1 MASDVELVRHGLA
14 GVGQAAAHRTL
25 HHALDDALDDALHF
39 HHALDDGGDHRVV
52 EALGVLFLA
61 DVLGGV
67 ALGAERLAEL
77 ASVAVEGVGLEAE
90 LPAEAVAGAD
100 VLDLGLVGE
109 VDGLADG
116 TRDEGLRGGHH
127 ADVAFGRDEARAEV
141 AAAVGAVEHR
151 EVLVLEVRRTFH
163 RLRAADAEVECVD
176 LLAAEAEGA
185 QAVELLVGAGLGG
198 IDAQCRHHALR
209 HAPRAEREGDLED
222 RGEAVL
228 DLHHLV
234 AGVAGL
240 DEEVAERGAVG
251 RDGAVL
257 GGHGHLEA
265 ERAHHVRHDLVHLHG
280 RVAEGVEGGAQALVG
295 DLEVTAA
302 RELLELGERE
312 VRLDAGG
319 VAVHQQAD
327 GAGRCDHRDLGVAEA
342 VLLAEGERVIPCGD
356 RTVEHVD
363 GVRDVDAAGL
373 EDAVVDGHRRDAQV
387 LVLAAGAGDALGGA
401 TVVADHAEHVLLV
414 LLVAVER
421 TVLRGK
427 HRARGVAAA
436 GEDGAE
442 RAADRAAGVAVV
454 RDARLHQHGAEVGVA
469 EAEGAVLPA
478 ELGDFLRR
486 EARHQDADLEDHGPQ
501 ADRVLVALDVEG
513 ACLRVVELEQVD
525 RRQVARRVVEE
536 HVLAARVAGVD
547 ATALGAG
554 VPGVDGGVVL
564 DARVRAVPRGLVDLA
579 PELGGGQGLRDLAV
593 DAADQLP
600 LAFLLDRVHERV
612 GEADGVVGIL
622 AADGVVGLAVEV
634 VVELQAEL
642 LGDLALVRRELL
654 HALDERRDLDL
665 LADLPVDELLDV
677 RVVHVQADHLGGAA
691 RGAARLDGARGA
703 VADLEEAHQARAAA
717 AAREG
722 LVLAAQVGEVGAGAR
737 AVLEETGLA
746 GPEVHDAAFADQV
759 ILHALDEAGVGLR
772 VGVGVLGQADLAGL
786 VVCDPVALRRA
797 ADAVRVV
804 EAGVEPLRAVRRR
817 HLVQEHVRQ
826 LVVERVR
833 VLLAGE
839 VAELLAPVLPAA
851 GEAVHHLLD
860 AALRPEDRLAG
871 GILHRAAIGAQLRN
885 ARLAEV
891 LADHDVRGELAPRC
905 RNLRILHLEDGAAVG
920 VADAAR
926 AGGPLE
932 GSVDVLACGGEA
944 SCDAHVGV
952 LFLCLSGSYA
962 RCLRVEVSGNRVW
975 KRAIDG
981 ATPMRCAI
989 LESVRVG
996 SGCRRRTERRRRAG
1010 GSGPPGPGTCR
1021 PCPRNSRSR
1030 RGRP

>member
-1 MASDVELVRHGLA
+1 MSGGACGPCSLLAGGGVGRASCASGGVCAAGDLRRLGTARCIQLAVALDELHPEPAEDVVDQALRERDVRVGRHAHRLEALVGELVDDALDRHAVLERQADGGAERIHQATDGGAFLRHGDEELARLAVVVEADDEVALMASDVELVRHGLA

-90 LPAEAVAGAD
+90 FPAEAVAGAD

-116 TRDEGLRGGHH
+116 ARDEGLRGGHH

-327 GAGRCDHRDLGVAEA
+327 GARGGDHRDLGVAEA
-342 VLLAEGERVIPCGD
+342 VLLAEGERVIPCGH
-356 RTVEHVD
+356 RAVEHVD

-373 EDAVVDGHRRDAQV
+373 EDAVVDGHRGDAQV

-421 TVLRGK
+421 TVLGGE

-436 GEDGAE
+436 GQDGAE
-442 RAADRAAGVAVV
+442 RAADGAAGIAVV

-478 ELGDFLRR
+478 ELGDLLGR

-612 GEADGVVGIL
+612 GEADGVVGVL

-634 VVELQAEL
+634 VIEFEPEL
-642 LGDLALVRRELL
+642 LREFLL
-654 HALDERRDLDL
+654 
-665 LADLPVDELLDV
+665 
-677 RVVHVQADHLGGAA
+677 
-691 RGAARLDGARGA
+691 
-703 VADLEEAHQARAAA
+703 
-717 AAREG
+717 
-722 LVLAAQVGEVGAGAR
+722 
-737 AVLEETGLA
+737 
-746 GPEVHDAAFADQV
+746 
-759 ILHALDEAGVGLR
+759 LR
-772 VGVGVLGQADLAGL
+772 
-786 VVCDPVALRRA
+786 C
-797 ADAVRVV
+797 
-804 EAGVEPLRAVRRR
+804 
-817 HLVQEHVRQ
+817 
-826 LVVERVR
+826 
-833 VLLAGE
+833 
-839 VAELLAPVLPAA
+839 
-851 GEAVHHLLD
+851 
-860 AALRPEDRLAG
+860 
-871 GILHRAAIGAQLRN
+871 
-885 ARLAEV
+885 
-891 LADHDVRGELAPRC
+891 
-905 RNLRILHLEDGAAVG
+905 
-920 VADAAR
+920 
-926 AGGPLE
+926 
-932 GSVDVLACGGEA
+932 
-944 SCDAHVGV
+944 
-952 LFLCLSGSYA
+952 
-962 RCLRVEVSGNRVW
+962 
-975 KRAIDG
+975 
-981 ATPMRCAI
+981 
-989 LESVRVG
+989 
-996 SGCRRRTERRRRAG
+996 
-1010 GSGPPGPGTCR
+1010 
-1021 PCPRNSRSR
+1021 
-1030 RGRP
+1030 